1 MQPHPFRGVPRPAT
15 TTGAIHRSGDNVL
28 CQQGHLA
35 ALHLAATKL
44 GEWYWNELPQHA
56 GPWHLRPDDDD
67 DDNNLATFREFAHRT
82 KEETAKPQEDCGASV
97 SGAQAAPPHPPPK
110 ERTVDKRGCF
120 QAEPWQQRVLEW
132 SHELARGVP
141 PSTINRNITE
151 VLTLY
156 ASEEIVPLAC
166 ERQMRKL
173 RGEVT
178 IAGKM
183 IAAIRVALCTLI
195 IASSP
200 KLA

>member
-1 MQPHPFRGVPRPAT
+1 MPR
-15 TTGAIHRSGDNVL
+15 R
-28 CQQGHLA
+28 
-35 ALHLAATKL
+35 
-44 GEWYWNELPQHA
+44 
-56 GPWHLRPDDDD
+56 
-67 DDNNLATFREFAHRT
+67 
-82 KEETAKPQEDCGASV
+82 
-97 SGAQAAPPHPPPK
+97 
-110 ERTVDKRGCF
+110 
-120 QAEPWQQRVLEW
+120 W
-132 SHELARGVP
+132 SELARGVP

-166 ERQMRKL
+166 ERHMRKL